1 TIDEQ
6 LMGTYL
12 VVFENI
18 AKHFELQEN
27 LTIKTLSDLPQ
38 YNYIQ
43 TALMHIQESSIEV
56 NEK

>member
-1 TIDEQ
+1 